1 MVLALTWAL
10 FRKIPFGLHI
20 RNLPA
25 PVNSSSSHRTKV
37 AILTESGTRI
47 CELNDHARIA
57 ETNRPSV
64 SEISFDKPDRLI
76 MLTVTRMQWRNAFQ
90 SLTVSFGGSSSNFEV
105 RRHPSLHKRQNS
117 EPTGVST
124 ASSTISFP
132 VPPSSSPTPKAH
144 DARGDVGFQFLN
156 QAILPP
162 SLPGADGVTLHGPL
176 MCVPFQKHA
185 YVRCL

>member
-1 MVLALTWAL
+1 M
-10 FRKIPFGLHI
+10 
-20 RNLPA
+20 
-25 PVNSSSSHRTKV
+25 
-37 AILTESGTRI
+37 ESGTHI
-47 CELNDHARIA
+47 CEFNEHARIA
-57 ETNRPSV
+57 EANGPSV
-64 SEISFDKPDRLI
+64 SGISFDEPDLLI
-76 MLTVTRMQWRNAFQ
+76 MLTVTRMQWRKAFQ

-105 RRHPSLHKRQNS
+105 RRRPSLRKRQNS
-117 EPTGVST
+117 EPTAAATSGVSI

-185 YVRCL
+185 YVSCL

>member
-1 MVLALTWAL
+1 MVLALAWAL
-10 FRKIPFGLHI
+10 FRKIPLGLHI
-20 RNLPA
+20 MNLPA

-37 AILTESGTRI
+37 AILTESGTHI
-47 CELNDHARIA
+47 CELNEHARVAVA
-57 ETNRPSV
+57 EANGPSV
-64 SEISFDKPDRLI
+64 SEISFDKPDLVI

-105 RRHPSLHKRQNS
+105 RRHPSLRKRQNS
-117 EPTGVST
+117 APT

-132 VPPSSSPTPKAH
+132 IPPSSSPTPKAH

-176 MCVPFQKHA
+176 MCVPFQKHV